1 VEELVVI
8 FPHRPQTLYYFYFMM
23 NSSDKTNEAMREV
36 YQRTDIVRKP
46 ICGIV
51 SGYHNLPY
59 IMVAANEDNPK
70 HSIQVSGQINVS
82 PKFVISA
89 SALAETFGDVF
100 DPETFHSDIEG
111 RIFSFACVNNRNMKI
126 ESKNF
131 TVERFE
137 EPASERLERVTD
149 LLMSKEDTRT
159 GLIGCPDFR
168 YYPVSIDKFI
178 SEIIDREFRV

>member
-1 VEELVVI
+1 
-8 FPHRPQTLYYFYFMM
+8 
-23 NSSDKTNEAMREV
+23 MREV
-36 YQRTDIVRKP
+36 YNRTDIVRKP

-51 SGYHNLPY
+51 SGYHSLPY
-59 IMVAANEDNPK
+59 IMIASCEDSPK
-70 HSIQVSGQINVS
+70 RCTQISGEINVS

-89 SALAETFGDVF
+89 STLAETFGDVF
-100 DPETFHSDIEG
+100 DPDTFNSDIEG
-111 RIFSFACVNNRNMKI
+111 RLFSFAHVNNRNMKV

-131 TVERFE
+131 SLEHFE
-137 EPASERLERVTD
+137 ESFSERLERVTD

-178 SEIIDREFRV
+178 SEILDREFRV

>member
-1 VEELVVI
+1 
-8 FPHRPQTLYYFYFMM
+8 MM
-23 NSSDKTNEAMREV
+23 NGGDKTNEAMREV
-36 YQRTDIVRKP
+36 YKLTDIVRKP

-51 SGYHNLPY
+51 SGYHDLPY
-59 IMVAANEDNPK
+59 IMIAACEDNPRRCA
-70 HSIQVSGQINVS
+70 QVSGQINVS

-89 SALAETFGDVF
+89 STLAETFGDVF
-100 DPETFHSDIEG
+100 DPETFNSDIEG

-131 TVERFE
+131 HLEHFE
-137 EPASERLERVTD
+137 EPASQRLERVTD

-178 SEIIDREFRV
+178 SEILDREFRV